1 MGDGSTRRKP
11 APPRQGDAQGDQFD
25 LFGVEPLPLPE
36 RPSSTPSASPASS
49 PSPCAGS
56 FVPGASVA
64 AGAEV
69 RAMSFDTGA
78 SPAAAA

>member
-49 PSPCAGS
+49 PSPAT
-56 FVPGASVA
+56 A
-64 AGAEV
+64 ADGKRQRAPRV
-69 RAMSFDTGA
+69 RRRDA
-78 SPAAAA
+78 SPDAAA